1 MSTRS
6 DSFPVKDLFEAL
18 DVLDQGFDISSDEA
32 RYNQLHVDFGP
43 VRAGQ
48 NFKRLLLMMGILGDQ
63 FRPKDTSV
71 KYLFT
76 GQVGCGKSVELV
88 RLHHCLNQ
96 REFYFSVHID
106 LWDSFQPST
115 FEAEDLFV
123 GMISR
128 LVEELDQRNIPYDVS
143 GLRKLAQDWVGD
155 DPEITQ
161 QINKAFDSN
170 ASAELSVGAKFWHW
184 LAVQG
189 GLKAAFSYQSK
200 ISEVVRKK
208 IKRSQGEYVIT
219 LNQAL
224 REINSTIRSGGHGQ
238 QIIFIID
245 GIEKL
250 RGVNYEVYL
259 STFFRDA
266 RLIRDLSSNIVC
278 CVPIDSMYDGQ
289 TKPLIDGMYQ
299 QFMLPMVPVTEVS
312 LPLFREIV
320 TRRIDEA
327 TFFEP
332 GALDFCILKSG
343 GNPRQLLNIVLRALS
358 YTSGGGDKIT
368 LQLAEKTCAAMGR
381 ELRNTITSPRFDVL
395 REAKDNYEGAD
406 DNLLF
411 LLYQNALMEY
421 NGDENRRKPN
431 PLLESYLDTEPA

>member
-1 MSTRS
+1 MGP
-6 DSFPVKDLFEAL
+6 FPVTDLFDAL
-18 DVLDQGFDISSDEA
+18 DVLDQGFDISATEE
-32 RYNQLHVDFGP
+32 RYHQLHVDFGP
-43 VRAGQ
+43 VRADH
-48 NFKRLLLMMGILGDQ
+48 NFRRLLLMMGIREDQ
-63 FRPKDTSV
+63 FRPKDTFV

-88 RLHHCLNQ
+88 RLHHCLNK

-106 LWDSFQPST
+106 LWDSFQPTT
-115 FEAEDLFV
+115 FEQEDLFV
-123 GMISR
+123 GIITR
-128 LVEELDQRNIPYDVS
+128 LVEELDRRNIPYDVS

-155 DPEITQ
+155 DPEIIQ
-161 QINKAFDSN
+161 QIDKAFEGE
-170 ASAELSVGAKFWHW
+170 AGAELSIGAKFWHW
-184 LAVQG
+184 LAVKG
-189 GLKAAFSYQSK
+189 GLKTAFSYKSK
-200 ISEVVRKK
+200 VSEVVRRK
-208 IKRSQGEYVIT
+208 IRQFQGEHVIT

-224 REINSTIRSGGHGQ
+224 LEINSTIRSGGHGQ

-259 STFFRDA
+259 NTFFRDA
-266 RLIRDLSSNIVC
+266 RLIRDLSCNVIC

-289 TKPLIDGMYQ
+289 TKPLIDALYQ
-299 QFMLPMVPVTEVS
+299 QFMLPMVPVSDAS

-320 TRRIDEA
+320 TRRIDA
-327 TFFEP
+327 DTFFED
-332 GALDFCILKSG
+332 GVLDYCIDRSG

-358 YTSGGGDKIT
+358 YTAGATDKIT
-368 LQLAEKTCAAMGR
+368 QQMAEKTCRAMGQ
-381 ELRNTITSPRFDVL
+381 ELRNTITTPRFDVL

-421 NGDENRRKPN
+421 NGEMNRRLPN
-431 PLLESYLDTEPA
+431 PLLRPYLQAPNP